1 MTHRKYIS
9 LGIIITYLAVL
20 GWFWLPGLLGYFDS
34 EDDYWAVVVVG
45 ILGVPIGFVAFIGA
59 IGPSRNV
66 PRYPSYRCAH
76 CRYLL
81 TGNVTGACPE
91 CGHDIV
97 TGEKVA

>member
-1 MTHRKYIS
+1 MTRQKYIS

-20 GWFWLPGLLGYFDS
+20 GWFWLPGFLGYES
-34 EDDYWAVVVVG
+34 NYWAGVVVG
-45 ILGVPIGFVAFIGA
+45 ILGVPIGFAAFIGT
-59 IGPSRNV
+59 IGPSLNV

-97 TGEKVA
+97 TGGDG